1 MPALAG
7 RTAVVTGASRGIG
20 HAIALELARAGARLY
35 LVADEP
41 VAAIDHAA
49 QDCRAAGAEACDVL
63 RIDLGSP
70 DAARTMIAQAH
81 ARLGRI
87 DILVNNAGIRMRK
100 PFDQCS
106 VADFDRIVA
115 VNLRAPF
122 LASQAVV
129 PYMRD
134 AGGGRIIHIA
144 SQMGIVTHP
153 QIALYSLTK
162 AGLIHLTKSM
172 ALELAQHNIQVNA
185 VSPGPATTEAN
196 LRRMHDDPGV
206 HAERMKYMAT
216 DRLVTCEEVAA
227 VVLFLATTDATA
239 IQGHNLVVDG
249 GYTLH

>member
-1 MPALAG
+1 MRALAG
-7 RTAVVTGASRGIG
+7 RFAVVTGASRGIG
-20 HAIALELARAGARLY
+20 HAIALELARAGASLY

-41 VAAIDHAA
+41 VAAIAHAA
-49 QDCRAAGAEACDVL
+49 QECRAAGAGDCEVLHTDLARPEAAQAMIERAHARYG
-63 RIDLGSP
+63 RIDL
-70 DAARTMIAQAH
+70 
-81 ARLGRI
+81 
-87 DILVNNAGIRMRK
+87 LVNNAGIRMRK
-100 PFDQCS
+100 PFDECT

-134 AGGGRIIHIA
+134 AGGGRIVHIA
-144 SQMGIVTHP
+144 SQMGIVTHA

-196 LRRMHDDPGV
+196 VRRMQDDPAV

-216 DRLVTCEEVAA
+216 GRLVECDEVAA
-227 VVLFLATTDATA
+227 AVLFLATTEATA